1 MVKLFVIDS
10 ADLEYH
16 IYAMD
21 IDDALNTYDGA
32 IEEANKFS
40 LLYMLLISFLD
51 WATTVK
57 DKFIPLLKP

>member
-21 IDDALNTYDGA
+21 IEDALNTYDGA
-32 IEEANKFS
+32 IEDIVSIAEYENHTNQT
-40 LLYMLLISFLD
+40 LH
-51 WATTVK
+51 
-57 DKFIPLLKP
+57 